1 VAEAASTQNV
11 TTPIWQHR
19 STSGRREPPFA
30 AERRHVDLQL
40 TGKRAVV
47 TGASRGIGYAV
58 ADTLAAEGADVVLVA
73 RDQAALEA
81 AAQRVGRHGRRIM
94 AVAADT
100 TDDAAVR
107 AMIEACV
114 SGLGGVDILVNA
126 AAQPARPDAARA
138 LAELAD
144 DDLRAEIETKVLG
157 YLRTARAAAPYMIE
171 QGWGRIVNISGLAA
185 RQATSVVGS
194 IRNVAVAAMTK
205 NLADELGAAGINVTV
220 VHPGLTVTE
229 RTPAMIAA
237 HAAARGM
244 SEAEAERAMAAGVS
258 IRRLVTAAEI
268 ADVVAFLASP
278 RSVAINGDAI
288 AAGGG
293 TRGAI
298 YY

>member
-1 VAEAASTQNV
+1 
-11 TTPIWQHR
+11 
-19 STSGRREPPFA
+19 
-30 AERRHVDLQL
+30 VDLQL

-73 RDQAALEA
+73 RDQAALDA

-107 AMIEACV
+107 AMIDACV

-126 AAQPARPDAARA
+126 AAQPARPQAAQA

-185 RQATSVVGS
+185 RQATGVVGS

-205 NLADELGAAGINVTV
+205 NLADELGPAGINVTV

-244 SEAEAERAMAAGVS
+244 SEAEAERAMAASVS